1 MVNIK
6 RATATAT
13 TFKKFCQR
21 ETKFMHSNYETCQNK
36 RKIKWRTEPSGAEWS
51 GTAGSLG
58 RRFGVH
64 GNALE
69 KVLYTF
75 YVYNEN

>member
-1 MVNIK
+1 
-6 RATATAT
+6 
-13 TFKKFCQR
+13 
-21 ETKFMHSNYETCQNK
+21 MHSNYETCQNK
-36 RKIKWRTEPSGAEWS
+36 RKIKWRTEPSGES
-51 GTAGSLG
+51 GTEGSLG
-58 RRFGVH
+58 RRFGVP